1 MEAIKISDNVVII
14 GGGIAAVNA
23 VKAIREIDSDIN
35 ISIFQNEKYY
45 PYYRIKLTKGLF
57 DSLEEEKI
65 MLQKK
70 DWYEL
75 NNVKLY
81 LNSEV
86 IGIDTIK
93 SEIILNDGNRFGY
106 NKLLL
111 ANGSKNFMP
120 PIDGIDKENVY
131 TIRKLDNIRDIQDSI
146 NDKKTILNVGGGVQG
161 IETAWSLNKYGKN
174 AIIAEFQERLMPR
187 QLDKRASEIL
197 KIAIEG
203 FKTKVILNTQIV
215 KILGENKV
223 KGVETKD
230 GKTIDS
236 DMVIFSVGIRANKEL
251 LENTE
256 VKTNIGI
263 VVNDRME
270 TNVENVYAAGD
281 VAELD
286 GRIVGLWNIAIE
298 QGKTA
303 GYNIVGKHQV
313 YAGVVP
319 VTILNAFNIALFSM
333 GEVDEKQCDKTI
345 LEESTD
351 SLSYKRLFIRD
362 NKIIGAIVI
371 GDNKYS
377 TLLKNAIEKKIVFSN
392 IDLLN
397 VGVNDLLI
405 KLKTIEYEK

>member
-1 MEAIKISDNVVII
+1 
-14 GGGIAAVNA
+14 
-23 VKAIREIDSDIN
+23 
-35 ISIFQNEKYY
+35 
-45 PYYRIKLTKGLF
+45 
-57 DSLEEEKI
+57 
-65 MLQKK
+65 
-70 DWYEL
+70 
-75 NNVKLY
+75 
-81 LNSEV
+81 
-86 IGIDTIK
+86 
-93 SEIILNDGNRFGY
+93 
-106 NKLLL
+106 
-111 ANGSKNFMP
+111 MP

-161 IETAWSLNKYGKN
+161 IETAWSLNQYGKN
-174 AIIAEFQERLMPR
+174 VIIAEVQERLMPR
-187 QLDKRASEIL
+187 QLDERASKIL
-197 KIAIEG
+197 KTAIEG
-203 FKTKVILNTQIV
+203 FKTNVLLNTQIV
-215 KILGENKV
+215 NIIGENKV
-223 KGVETKD
+223 KGVQTNDE
-230 GKTIDS
+230 KTVDC

-263 VVNDRME
+263 VVNERME

-303 GYNIVGKHQV
+303 GYNIVGKQEV
-313 YAGVVP
+313 YTGVVP

-333 GEVDEKQCDKTI
+333 GEVDEQQCDKALI
-345 LEESTD
+345 EESTD

-392 IDLLN
+392 MDLLN
-397 VGVNDLLI
+397 VGVNDLLM
-405 KLKTIEYEK
+405 KLKSN

>member
-1 MEAIKISDNVVII
+1 MSDNIVII
-14 GGGIAAVNA
+14 GGGVAAVNA

-35 ISIFQNEKYY
+35 IFIFQNEKYY
-45 PYYRIKLTKGLF
+45 PYYRIKLTKGLL
-57 DSLEEEKI
+57 DNLEEEKI
-65 MLQKK
+65 MLHKK

-81 LNSEV
+81 LDIEV
-86 IGIDTIK
+86 IGIDIIK
-93 SEIILNDGNRFGY
+93 SEIVLYDGSRFGY
-106 NKLLL
+106 NKLLF

-120 PIDGIDKENVY
+120 PIEGIEKENVY
-131 TIRKLDNIRDIQDSI
+131 TIRKLDNIRDIQNSI
-146 NDKKTILNVGGGVQG
+146 NDKKNILNVGGGVQG
-161 IETAWSLNKYGKN
+161 IETAWSLNQHGKN
-174 AIIAEFQERLMPR
+174 AIIAEVQERLMPR

-197 KIAIEG
+197 KTAIES
-203 FKTKVILNTQIV
+203 FETKVLLNTQIV

-223 KGVETKD
+223 KGVETKE
-230 GKTIDS
+230 GRIIDS

-263 VVNDRME
+263 VINKRME
-270 TNVENVYAAGD
+270 TNIENVYAAGD
-281 VAELD
+281 VAELN

-303 GYNIVGKHQV
+303 GYNIAGKQAV
-313 YAGVVP
+313 YTGVVP

-333 GEVDEKQCDKTI
+333 GEVDEKQSDNTI
-345 LEESTD
+345 TEESSDGLT
-351 SLSYKRLFIRD
+351 YKRLFIRD

-377 TLLKNAIEKKIVFSN
+377 TLLKNSIEKKIVFSN

-397 VGVNDLLI
+397 AGVNDLLA
-405 KLKTIEYEK
+405 KLKK

>member
-1 MEAIKISDNVVII
+1 MVKLSDNIVII
-14 GGGIAAVNA
+14 GGGVAAINA
-23 VKAIREIDSDIN
+23 VKAIRETDNEIN
-35 ISIFQNEKYY
+35 IFIFQNEKYY
-45 PYYRIKLTKGLF
+45 PYYRLKLTKGLL
-57 DSLEEEKI
+57 DGLEAEKI

-75 NNVKLY
+75 NNVKLF
-81 LNSEV
+81 LDKEV

-93 SEIILNDGNRFGY
+93 SEIILDDTSRFGY

-120 PIDGIDKENVY
+120 PIDGIDMENVY
-131 TIRKLDNIRDIQDSI
+131 TIRKLDNIREIKNSI
-146 NDKKTILNVGGGVQG
+146 YDKKTILNVGGGVQG
-161 IETAWSLNKYGKN
+161 IETAWSLNQHGKE

-197 KIAIEG
+197 KSAIEG
-203 FKTKVILNTQIV
+203 FKTKVLLSTQII

-230 GKTIDS
+230 GKIIDC

-270 TNVENVYAAGD
+270 TNIENIYAAGD
-281 VAELD
+281 VAELN
-286 GRIVGLWNIAIE
+286 GKIVGLWNIAIE
-298 QGKTA
+298 QGKIA
-303 GYNIVGKHQV
+303 GYNIVGRHEV
-313 YAGVVP
+313 YNGVVP

-333 GEVDEKQCDKTI
+333 GEVDEKQCHQTI
-345 LEESTD
+345 TEESSD
-351 SLSYKRLFIRD
+351 SLSYKRLFIKD

-377 TLLKNAIEKKIVFSN
+377 TLLKNAIEKKLELSN
-392 IDLLN
+392 TDLLN
-397 VGVNDLLI
+397 AGVNDLLM
-405 KLKTIEYEK
+405 KLKK

>member
-1 MEAIKISDNVVII
+1 MSDNIVII
-14 GGGIAAVNA
+14 GGGVAAVNA
-23 VKAIREIDSDIN
+23 VKAIREIDSDVN
-35 ISIFQNEKYY
+35 ISVFQNEKYY

-57 DSLEEEKI
+57 ENLEAEKI

-75 NNVKLY
+75 NNVKINLG
-81 LNSEV
+81 NEV
-86 IGIDTIK
+86 IGIDIK
-93 SEIILNDGNRFGY
+93 NSEIILEDGNRFGY
-106 NKLLL
+106 NKLLM

-131 TIRKLDNIRDIQDSI
+131 TIRKFDNIRDIQDNI
-146 NDKKTILNVGGGVQG
+146 VDKKTILNVGGGVQG
-161 IETAWSLNKYGKN
+161 IETAWSLNQHGKN
-174 AIIAEFQERLMPR
+174 AIIAEVQERLMPR

-197 KIAIEG
+197 KTAIEG
-203 FKTKVILNTQIV
+203 FKTKVLLNTQIV

-263 VVNDRME
+263 VVNERME
-270 TNVENVYAAGD
+270 TNIENVYAAGD
-281 VAELD
+281 VAELN

-298 QGKTA
+298 QGKIA
-303 GYNIVGKHQV
+303 GYNIVGKQAV
-313 YAGVVP
+313 YTGVVP

-333 GEVDEKQCDKTI
+333 GEVDEKQCDDTI
-345 LEESTD
+345 TEENGD

-397 VGVNDLLI
+397 VGVNDLLA
-405 KLKTIEYEK
+405 KLKNN

>member
-1 MEAIKISDNVVII
+1 MSANIVII
-14 GGGIAAVNA
+14 GGGVAAISA
-23 VKAIREIDSDIN
+23 VKAIREIDSDID

-45 PYYRIKLTKGLF
+45 PYYRLKLTKGLF
-57 DSLEEEKI
+57 DNLEEEKI

-70 DWYEL
+70 DWYES

-81 LNSEV
+81 LDSEV

-93 SEIILNDGNRFGY
+93 SEIILQNGNKFGY

-120 PIDGIDKENVY
+120 PIDGIDKENVF
-131 TIRKLDNIRDIQDSI
+131 TIRKLDNIREIQDKI
-146 NDKKTILNVGGGVQG
+146 NDKTAVLNVGGGVQG

-197 KIAIEG
+197 KTAIEG
-203 FKTKVILNTQIV
+203 FKTKVLLNTQIV
-215 KILGENKV
+215 KILGEDKV
-223 KGVETKD
+223 RAVETMD
-230 GKTIDS
+230 GKTIES

-251 LENTE
+251 LAGTE
-256 VKTNIGI
+256 VKTNNGI
-263 VVNDRME
+263 LVNEKME
-270 TNVENVYAAGD
+270 TNIENVYAAGD
-281 VAELD
+281 VAELN
-286 GRIVGLWNIAIE
+286 GRIIGLWNIAME

-303 GYNIVGKHQV
+303 GYNIVGKDAV

-319 VTILNAFNIALFSM
+319 VTILNAFKIALFSM
-333 GEVDEKQCDKTI
+333 GEVDEEQCDKTI
-345 LEESTD
+345 TQEDTD
-351 SLSYKRLFIRD
+351 GLYYKRLFIRD

-377 TLLKNAIEKKIVFSN
+377 TLLKNAIEKKITFSN

-397 VGVNDLLI
+397 GDVNDLLA
-405 KLKTIEYEK
+405 KLKSN

>member
-1 MEAIKISDNVVII
+1 MEAIKTSDNIVII
-14 GGGIAAVNA
+14 GGGVTAVNA
-23 VKAIREIDSDIN
+23 VKAIREIDSDTN
-35 ISIFQNEKYY
+35 IFIFQDEKYY

-57 DSLEEEKI
+57 DNLEEEKI

-81 LNSEV
+81 LNNKV
-86 IGIDTIK
+86 VGIDTIK
-93 SEIILNDGNRFGY
+93 SEIILHDGSRFGY
-106 NKLLL
+106 NKLLM
-111 ANGSKNFMP
+111 ANGSRNFMP

-131 TIRKLDNIRDIQDSI
+131 TIRKFDNIRDIQDNI
-146 NDKKTILNVGGGVQG
+146 NGKKTILNVGGGVQG

-174 AIIAEFQERLMPR
+174 AIIAEVQERLMPR
-187 QLDKRASEIL
+187 QLDERASQIL
-197 KIAIEG
+197 KTAIEG
-203 FKTKVILNTQIV
+203 FKTKVLLNTQIV

-223 KGVETKD
+223 SGVEIKG

-251 LENTE
+251 LEDTE

-281 VAELD
+281 VAELN

-303 GYNIVGKHQV
+303 GYNIVGKQAV
-313 YAGVVP
+313 YTGIVP
-319 VTILNAFNIALFSM
+319 VTVLNAFNIALFSM

-345 LEESTD
+345 IEESTD
-351 SLSYKRLFIRD
+351 SLSYKRLFISD

-377 TLLKNAIEKKIVFSN
+377 TLLKNAIEKKIAFSN

-397 VGVNDLLI
+397 VGVNDLLM
-405 KLKTIEYEK
+405 KLKNS

>member
-1 MEAIKISDNVVII
+1 MIDNVVII
-14 GGGIAAVNA
+14 GGGVAAVNA

-35 ISIFQNEKYY
+35 IFIFQNEKYY

-57 DSLEEEKI
+57 DNLEEEKI

-70 DWYEL
+70 DWYES

-81 LNSEV
+81 LNTEV
-86 IGIDTIK
+86 VGIDTIK
-93 SEIILNDGNRFGY
+93 SEIILHDGNRFGY

-120 PIDGIDKENVY
+120 SIDGINKENVY
-131 TIRKLDNIRDIQDSI
+131 TIRKLDNIRNIQDSI

-161 IETAWSLNKYGKN
+161 IETVWSLYRYGKD
-174 AIIAEFQERLMPR
+174 AILVEFQERLMPR

-197 KIAIEG
+197 KTAIEG
-203 FKTKVILNTQIV
+203 FKTKVLLNSQIV

-286 GRIVGLWNIAIE
+286 GKIVGLWNIAIE

-303 GYNIVGKHQV
+303 GYNIVGKHEV
-313 YAGVVP
+313 YVGVVP

-333 GEVDEKQCDKTI
+333 GEVDEKRCDKTI
-345 LEESTD
+345 IEESTD

-377 TLLKNAIEKKIVFSN
+377 TILKNAIEKKIVFSN

-397 VGVNDLLI
+397 VGVNDLLL
-405 KLKTIEYEK
+405 KLKSS